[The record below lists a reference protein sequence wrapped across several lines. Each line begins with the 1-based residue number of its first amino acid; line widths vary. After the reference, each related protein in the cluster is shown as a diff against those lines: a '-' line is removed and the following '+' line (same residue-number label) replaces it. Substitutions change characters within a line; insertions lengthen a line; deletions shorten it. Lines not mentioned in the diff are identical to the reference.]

1 MKEYISS
8 DKEFMEL
15 TNSENKKYHLLIADK
30 DKISIDN
37 TIKVFKSEIYKFTE
51 ITKSKDLIATI
62 KKEKPDLV
70 ILEVNLNEVDGI
82 DVCSDLRSDVTFAK
96 LPIIF
101 VSNNADDFTQIAA
114 FDAGADEFI
123 PKTSRSKL
131 IANRVKAVLRRCYQN
146 EETPK
151 EIKKFG
157 NLEIDEEQVMIYKKG
172 EALKLSKKEFQL
184 VVLLTSRP
192 GKVFKRS
199 YILLKVWGDDIIVG
213 DRNIDTHI
221 KKLRKKLGKQHIE
234 TVRGVG
240 YKFIP

>member
-82 DVCSDLRSDVTFAK
+82 DVCTDLRSDVTFAK

-114 FDAGADEFI
+114 FDAGDHRQIVRWLCRSSARRPRTPDKEE
-123 PKTSRSKL
+123 SRS
-131 IANRVKAVLRRCYQN
+131 R
-146 EETPK
+146 
-151 EIKKFG
+151 
-157 NLEIDEEQVMIYKKG
+157 
-172 EALKLSKKEFQL
+172 
-184 VVLLTSRP
+184 
-192 GKVFKRS
+192 
-199 YILLKVWGDDIIVG
+199 
-213 DRNIDTHI
+213 
-221 KKLRKKLGKQHIE
+221 
-234 TVRGVG
+234 
-240 YKFIP
+240 

>member
-8 DKEFMEL
+8 DKEYMEL

-82 DVCSDLRSDVTFAK
+82 DVCTDLRSDVTFAK

-101 VSNNADDFTQIAA
+101 VSNNADSKNITFQIDCQSCESGFAQML
-114 FDAGADEFI
+114 
-123 PKTSRSKL
+123 PKRRNSKR
-131 IANRVKAVLRRCYQN
+131 NQ
-146 EETPK
+146 
-151 EIKKFG
+151 EI
-157 NLEIDEEQVMIYKKG
+157 
-172 EALKLSKKEFQL
+172 
-184 VVLLTSRP
+184 R
-192 GKVFKRS
+192 
-199 YILLKVWGDDIIVG
+199 
-213 DRNIDTHI
+213 
-221 KKLRKKLGKQHIE
+221 KLGN
-234 TVRGVG
+234 R
-240 YKFIP
+240 